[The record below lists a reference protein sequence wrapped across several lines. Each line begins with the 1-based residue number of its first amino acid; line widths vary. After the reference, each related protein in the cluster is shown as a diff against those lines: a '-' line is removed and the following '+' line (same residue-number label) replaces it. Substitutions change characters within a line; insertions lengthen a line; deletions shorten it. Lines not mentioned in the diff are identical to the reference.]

1 MTTHAAT
8 ADYTMQQRTVAN
20 LRARLSRHLP
30 QVLRASALRVPYL
43 YPLPIADDL
52 QDDLREA
59 MIADARAAGHQPR
72 RPKPI
77 SRSDKARRMIA
88 EGADA
93 TAVERATG
101 LSRVTVR
108 ALFNGECAST
118 GLKHGGSRISPMGLK
133 ARAMIAGG
141 ATAREVR
148 EATGMSER
156 QAHKLIRRARM
167 EAAA

>member
-1 MTTHAAT
+1 MTIQTATDYIAAR
-8 ADYTMQQRTVAN
+8 AFVACYGPHW
-20 LRARLSRHLP
+20 SP
-30 QVLRASALRVPYL
+30 E
-43 YPLPIADDL
+43 I
-52 QDDLREA
+52 EA
-59 MIADARAAGHQPR
+59 IIGRRMVQDARAAGHQPH

-156 QAHKLIRRARM
+156 QAHKLIRRARL
-167 EAAA
+167 EGAA